1 MKKILLVFTILSL
14 FYLTVSAQQPEVN
27 DSSNEEEAVIEN
39 ISEGNP
45 SASSQYFEIEL
56 IRGTQ
61 NPITKKIP
69 LKVVIT
75 PKINSSKT
83 QILWSVPTVFSV
95 LKNHSEFVS
104 LNRDQTYTFTAS
116 LEPKKTGQYSIS
128 VNVISWQTDS
138 NKSNSANTSININES
153 LVVTPIETMYIV
165 YIILFVLLVL
175 GGIAILL
182 FLLLKAIKIL
192 VKKAK
197 IWFTPPY

>member
-1 MKKILLVFTILSL
+1 MKKFLLALTIIST
-14 FYLTVSAQQPEVN
+14 FSSTIFAQQPNIEDSLQKEEVIMEN
-27 DSSNEEEAVIEN
+27 TSEEK
-39 ISEGNP
+39 P
-45 SASSQYFEIEL
+45 LTSSQYFEIEL

-83 QILWSVPTVFSV
+83 QILWNIPTVFTIT
-95 LKNHSEFVS
+95 KNHSEFVP
-104 LNRDQTYTFTAS
+104 LNKGQTYTFKAS
-116 LEPKKTGQYSIS
+116 LEPKKSGRYNVS

-138 NKSNSANTSININES
+138 NKANSASININLSNS

-165 YIILFVLLVL
+165 YIIIYVLLFIGVI
-175 GGIAILL
+175 GLL
-182 FLLLKAIKIL
+182 AFLLSKGIKIL

>member
-1 MKKILLVFTILSL
+1 MKKFLLALTIIST
-14 FYLTVSAQQPEVN
+14 FSSTIFAQQPNIEDSLQKEEVIMEN
-27 DSSNEEEAVIEN
+27 TSEEK
-39 ISEGNP
+39 P
-45 SASSQYFEIEL
+45 LTSSQYFEIEL

-69 LKVVIT
+69 LNVVIT

-83 QILWSVPTVFSV
+83 QILWNIPTVFTIT
-95 LKNHSEFVS
+95 KNHSEFVS
-104 LNRDQTYTFTAS
+104 LNKGQTYTFKAS
-116 LEPKKTGQYSIS
+116 LEPKKSGRYNVS

-138 NKSNSANTSININES
+138 NKANSSSININLSNS

-165 YIILFVLLVL
+165 YIIIYVLLFIGVI
-175 GGIAILL
+175 GLL
-182 FLLLKAIKIL
+182 AFLLSKGIKIL

>member
-1 MKKILLVFTILSL
+1 MKKILLALTILSI
-14 FYLTVSAQQPEVN
+14 FSSTIFAQQLNTENPLQKEEVL
-27 DSSNEEEAVIEN
+27 IEN
-39 ISEGNP
+39 TSEEKP
-45 SASSQYFEIEL
+45 LTSSQYFEIEL

-83 QILWSVPTVFSV
+83 QILWNVPTVFTIT
-95 LKNHSEFVS
+95 KNHSEFVS
-104 LNRDQTYTFTAS
+104 LNRGQTYTFTAS
-116 LEPKKTGQYSIS
+116 LEPKKGGQFNIS

-138 NKSNSANTSININES
+138 NKANSASININLSNS

-165 YIILFVLLVL
+165 YIIIYVLLFIGVI
-175 GGIAILL
+175 GLL
-182 FLLLKAIKIL
+182 AFLLSKGVKIL

>member
-1 MKKILLVFTILSL
+1 MKKVLLVITILTL
-14 FYLTVSAQQPEVN
+14 FYSTIFAQQPELN
-27 DSSNEEEAVIEN
+27 GISNGMDTIIEN
-39 ISEGNP
+39 TSET
-45 SASSQYFEIEL
+45 SSQYFEIDL

-83 QILWSVPTVFSV
+83 QILWSVPTVFTVS
-95 LKNHSEFVS
+95 KNHPEFVS
-104 LNRDQTYTFTAS
+104 LNRDQTYTYTAS
-116 LEPKKTGQYSIS
+116 LEPKKAGQYSLS

-138 NKSNSANTSININES
+138 NKSNSANTSININNS
-153 LVVTPIETMYIV
+153 LVVTPIETMYVIYIV
-165 YIILFVLLVL
+165 LFVLLVL
-175 GGIAILL
+175 GGIAISI
-182 FLLLKAIKIL
+182 FLLSKAVKIL